1 MFPAVLGGGLGAIR
15 AFVERF
21 GTLAGVGQ
29 DARLRLNLVLEE
41 LFTNT
46 VRHGY
51 RDGTD
56 APVWITLSRDEG
68 DVRVVYE
75 DCGPPFNPYAWLAAA
90 RSAGPSRCA
99 GPAGSASFSPASSP
113 PLATTRMS
121 SAGTASGSACGW
133 IDVVFSH
140 LGKSTH

>member
-15 AFVERF
+15 AFFERF

-90 RSAGPSRCA
+90 TSAGPQPLRRPGGLGILLTRELAASRDYA
-99 GPAGSASFSPASSP
+99 Y
-113 PLATTRMS
+113 
-121 SAGTASGSACGW
+121 
-133 IDVVFSH
+133 VFGRNSIR
-140 LGKSTH
+140 LGMRLD

>member
-90 RSAGPSRCA
+90 ASAGPQPLRRPGGLGILLTRELAASRDYA
-99 GPAGSASFSPASSP
+99 Y
-113 PLATTRMS
+113 
-121 SAGTASGSACGW
+121 
-133 IDVVFSH
+133 VFGRNSIR
-140 LGKSTH
+140 LGMRLD

>member
-1 MFPAVLGGGLGAIR
+1 MFPAVLGGGLRAIR

-21 GTLAGVGQ
+21 GALAGVGQ

-68 DVRVVYE
+68 DVRIVYE

-90 RSAGPSRCA
+90 RSAGPQPLRRPGGLGILLTRELAASRDYA
-99 GPAGSASFSPASSP
+99 Y
-113 PLATTRMS
+113 
-121 SAGTASGSACGW
+121 
-133 IDVVFSH
+133 VFGRNSIR
-140 LGKSTH
+140 LGMRLLD

>member
-90 RSAGPSRCA
+90 TSAGPQPLRRPGGLGILLTRELAASRDYA
-99 GPAGSASFSPASSP
+99 Y
-113 PLATTRMS
+113 
-121 SAGTASGSACGW
+121 
-133 IDVVFSH
+133 VFGRNSIR
-140 LGKSTH
+140 LGMRLD

>member
-1 MFPAVLGGGLGAIR
+1 MFPAVLGGGLRGIR

-21 GTLAGVGQ
+21 GALAGVGQ

-68 DVRVVYE
+68 DVRIVYE

-90 RSAGPSRCA
+90 RSAGPQPLRRPGGLGILLTRELAASRDYA
-99 GPAGSASFSPASSP
+99 Y
-113 PLATTRMS
+113 
-121 SAGTASGSACGW
+121 
-133 IDVVFSH
+133 VFGRNSIR
-140 LGKSTH
+140 LGMRLLD